1 MKSLRH
7 YSTAAVLLLCSSG
20 FALAETGIPFH
31 VSDNL
36 VLTGAQEQLIRHL
49 VPKPVSAVAATPSGF
64 HPSLYGAV
72 PLSVALRPLP
82 SVVTGQIPIMR
93 PYQYATLGGLLLIV
107 NPSDRTIVDIIRP

>member
-7 YSTAAVLLLCSSG
+7 YGTAAILLLCSSS

-49 VPKPVSAVAATPSGF
+49 VPKPVRAQARSSRPSARICW
-64 HPSLYGAV
+64 
-72 PLSVALRPLP
+72 PLAGPAM
-82 SVVTGQIPIMR
+82 T
-93 PYQYATLGGLLLIV
+93 
-107 NPSDRTIVDIIRP
+107 